1 VKTRG
6 ARALVCGVVVVIGA
20 VAMTSCGG
28 DSDSS
33 VSSRDNSKE
42 TTTSLGPGKESDYI
56 GLTKSA
62 AIAKAKD
69 QGRPYRITREDGESF
84 PGTLDYNPE
93 RVQFEIDNGKV
104 TKATFG

>member
-1 VKTRG
+1 
-6 ARALVCGVVVVIGA
+6 VCAVFVVIGT
-20 VAMTSCGG
+20 VAMTACGD
-28 DSDSS
+28 DSNSS
-33 VSSRDNSKE
+33 APAKNNTKE
-42 TTTSLGPGKESDYI
+42 STTTLGPGKDSDYV

-62 AIAKAKD
+62 AIAKAKS
-69 QGRPYRITREDGESF
+69 QGRPWRITREDGESF

>member
-1 VKTRG
+1 M
-6 ARALVCGVVVVIGA
+6 VCGIVVVVAGA
-20 VAMTSCGG
+20 AIAGCGG
-28 DSDSS
+28 DSDNS

-42 TTTSLGPGKESDYI
+42 TSTSMGPGKESDYV

-69 QGRPYRITREDGESF
+69 QGRPWRIGREDGEVF

-93 RVQFEIDNGKV
+93 RVTFEIDNGKV
-104 TKATFG
+104 TTATFG